1 MQQKQLAQAK
11 LSCHSKTIT
20 KVFISSSKLNGM
32 PPPKDTV
39 LRTVADELLDLVK
52 KSRKIS
58 VEEAAKK
65 LNVPLETAQS
75 LVDFLV
81 EEKVF
86 GIEYKF
92 TTPYVYLYK
101 EGVKDAKEKEKKFTR
116 RLVTKEQFYEKARGK
131 NIPYQNIND
140 LWRKYL
146 QQNLGH
152 IKEEFFAK
160 AREKKVTEGKVEE
173 LWKKYL
179 SYL

>member
-1 MQQKQLAQAK
+1 
-11 LSCHSKTIT
+11 
-20 KVFISSSKLNGM
+20 M
-32 PPPKDTV
+32 PLKDNV
-39 LRTVADELLDLVK
+39 LRTVADELLEVVK

-65 LNVPLETAQS
+65 LKMPVASVQS

-81 EEKVF
+81 EERVF

-101 EGVKDAKEKEKKFTR
+101 EGIKEAKGREKSFTKE
-116 RLVTKEQFYEKARGK
+116 LITKEQFYEKVKEK
-131 NIPYQNIND
+131 NVPHEHIEG

-146 QQNLGH
+146 QQNLVH
-152 IKEEFFAK
+152 IREEFLRK
-160 AREKKVTEGKVEE
+160 AREKKTPEEKIEE